1 MTASSVGPSSQEQIR
16 WVLIIFIHQYM
27 VDIWKII
34 QQMKNDHVDDLPE
47 SDVLFL
53 AVGES
58 LFLIVVVAAEVV

>member
-1 MTASSVGPSSQEQIR
+1 
-16 WVLIIFIHQYM
+16 M

>member
-1 MTASSVGPSSQEQIR
+1 
-16 WVLIIFIHQYM
+16 
-27 VDIWKII
+27 
-34 QQMKNDHVDDLPE
+34 MKNDHVDDLPE